1 MKFKLKRVYI
11 SNWFKKND
19 NYYDSSDETPWKIKY
34 AKEQDVKNEI
44 LDKYLYLLNKYELLL
59 HEEYEMQNKIS
70 YSHENDVYDYKKIY
84 KTIIE
89 ERNNCELTILN
100 VYDSVQI
107 NFSKDPDYLKKFS
120 NAREYIDNIR
130 TYLLNEHT
138 FQKKIKKLVI
148 HVETNKEKEC
158 VDFMEFCRLF

>member
-11 SNWFKKND
+11 GNWFKKND
-19 NYYDSSDETPWKIKY
+19 HYYDPLDETPWKVKH
-34 AKEQDVKNEI
+34 AKEEDAKNEI

-70 YSHENDVYDYKKIY
+70 YSDENDVHGFKTIY

-89 ERNNCELTILN
+89 ERNGCELTILN

-107 NFSKDPDYLKKFS
+107 NFSKDPDYLKKFA

-130 TYLLNEHT
+130 TYMLNEHT

-148 HVETNKEKEC
+148 HAEKNKENDC